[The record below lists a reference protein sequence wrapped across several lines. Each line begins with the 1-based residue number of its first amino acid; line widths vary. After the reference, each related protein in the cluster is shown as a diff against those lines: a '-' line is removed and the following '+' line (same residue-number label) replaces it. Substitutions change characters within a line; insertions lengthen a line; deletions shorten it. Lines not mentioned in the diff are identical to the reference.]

1 MKAATVNG
9 RPGDTVECGE
19 VAFGADIGDL
29 LE

>member
-1 MKAATVNG
+1 VNG
-9 RPGDTVECGE
+9 RPGDAVEGGE